1 MDRKFRGDKD
11 LEVIIEAQQ
20 NNILILERLLKEKE
34 EEIDMLK
41 KQISLLQ
48 TTIRKNKWEKK

>member
-1 MDRKFRGDKD
+1 MDNEFRGDKD

-20 NNILILERLLKEKE
+20 NNILILERLLKESN

>member
-20 NNILILERLLKEKE
+20 NNILILERLLKESN